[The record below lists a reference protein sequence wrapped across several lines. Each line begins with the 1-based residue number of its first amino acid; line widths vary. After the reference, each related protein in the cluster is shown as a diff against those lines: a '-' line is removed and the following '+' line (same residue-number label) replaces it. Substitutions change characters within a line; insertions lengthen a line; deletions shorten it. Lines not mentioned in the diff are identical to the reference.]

1 MFQDFLQ
8 NAFII
13 HFGLTVRDCARWH
26 QILNGGRATKRKPAC
41 VYAAAIR
48 ASQNLPNRNAVSTER
63 FADKLGLLYTAGGKI
78 DFFRA
83 ISRREPPYPFL
94 NIDVSVAQ

>member
-13 HFGLTVRDCARWH
+13 RFGLTVRDHARWY
-26 QILNGGRATKRKPAC
+26 QVLNGGRATKRKPAG
-41 VYAAAIR
+41 VYATAIR
-48 ASQNLPNRNAVSTER
+48 ASQNFPNRNAVSTER
-63 FADKLGLLYTAGGKI
+63 FGGKI
-78 DFFRA
+78 DLFRA
-83 ISRREPPYPFL
+83 VSWREPPYPFL